1 MKRSATNR
9 RDALVSLGVLVLCAG
24 LLSLFTDVELRLVR
38 WVNCGPLA
46 SAAARADR
54 ISCPDGR

>member
-1 MKRSATNR
+1 MNR

-24 LLSLFTDVELRLVR
+24 LFSLFTDVELSLVR
-38 WVNCGPLA
+38 WVKCGPLA